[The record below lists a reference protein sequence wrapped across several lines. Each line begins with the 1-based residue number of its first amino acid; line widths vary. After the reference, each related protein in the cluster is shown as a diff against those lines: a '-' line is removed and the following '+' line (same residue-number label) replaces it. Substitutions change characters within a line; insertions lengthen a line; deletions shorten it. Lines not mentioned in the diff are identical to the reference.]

1 MPQPIMAIAALAV
14 ITIALIGQAIE
25 MRKIRT
31 RTYGEDSI
39 GSPNIFLNKRNFKW
53 YGLIIVGSVSYTHL
67 TLPTTPYV

>member
-39 GSPNIFLNKRNFKW
+39 GSPSIFLNKRNF
-53 YGLIIVGSVSYTHL
+53 
-67 TLPTTPYV
+67 

>member
-1 MPQPIMAIAALAV
+1 MPQPIMAITALAV

-53 YGLIIVGSVSYTHL
+53 YALIAIGFGLAYTAQFL
-67 TLPTTPYV
+67 

>member
-31 RTYGEDSI
+31 RIYGEDSI

-53 YGLIIVGSVSYTHL
+53 YTLIAIGFGLAYAAQFL
-67 TLPTTPYV
+67 

>member
-39 GSPNIFLNKRNFKW
+39 GSQT
-53 YGLIIVGSVSYTHL
+53 YS
-67 TLPTTPYV
+67 

>member
-31 RTYGEDSI
+31 RTYGGDSI
-39 GSPNIFLNKRNFKW
+39 GSPKIFLEIRNFIW
-53 YGLIIVGSVSYTHL
+53 YLLIVVGFGLAYAAQFL
-67 TLPTTPYV
+67 YL